1 MRSGLSA
8 FLQSASVLGLVVG
21 CGGAAISMWIDSDK
35 NAQRSDLTSHH
46 TPRLSKNRETSN
58 TPRQRVAKVEWAD
71 RVRTEEFWRELR
83 SPQSRPSVS
92 QPQRAVR
99 SQPEKQRAT
108 RASTK
113 SRSATEG
120 QHTRRQD
127 HGIHRTVCVRM
138 CDGYFWPI
146 SSSADSTS
154 IAHDRKQCEQSCETP
169 ARLYVS
175 KDIDGQLEDMRDE
188 AGRHYRG
195 LKTAFVYR
203 SVYLPDCKC
212 KAHPWE
218 EEARARHDRYAKQVG
233 PITAQTVRR
242 R

>member
-8 FLQSASVLGLVVG
+8 FWRFASVLGIVVG
-21 CGGAAISMWIDSDK
+21 CSGAAISMWFDSDE
-35 NAQRSDLTSHH
+35 NARRSDLTSHH
-46 TPRLSKNRETSN
+46 TPHLSKNREPSIA
-58 TPRQRVAKVEWAD
+58 PRQRVAEVEWAD
-71 RVRTEEFWRELR
+71 RIRTEAFWRELR
-83 SPQSRPSVS
+83 SPQSLPSVS

-99 SQPEKQRAT
+99 SRPEKQPAT
-108 RASTK
+108 RATTK

-120 QHTRRQD
+120 QHASRQD
-127 HGIHRTVCVRM
+127 HSNRTVCVRL

-154 IAHDRKQCEQSCETP
+154 IARDRKQCKQSCEAP
-169 ARLYVS
+169 ARLYLS
-175 KDIDGQLEDMRDE
+175 KGIDGQLEDMRDE
-188 AGRHYRG
+188 AGRHYRD
-195 LKTAFVYR
+195 LTTAFVYR

-218 EEARARHDRYAKQVG
+218 EEARARHDQYAKQVG
-233 PITAQTVRR
+233 PMTAQTARR